1 MIAERSM
8 QFTSIMLLGLMLQI
22 NAWVAPLA
30 ARSHKLRLSAVA
42 APIEQGVDLTPKR
55 ADPKSWFGALQQQ
68 SRSPQPFQEIA
79 RTGAATLTEIELPHR
94 KQEPYRYADLESL
107 FRHSYGASNG
117 GKVSKE
123 FVSTYLADV
132 SKGAQM

>member
-30 ARSHKLRLSAVA
+30 ARSHKLRLPAVA

-79 RTGAATLTEIELPHR
+79 R
-94 KQEPYRYADLESL
+94 
-107 FRHSYGASNG
+107 
-117 GKVSKE
+117 
-123 FVSTYLADV
+123 
-132 SKGAQM
+132 